1 MYLLMAALC
10 AAARHGFEMPN
21 ALEVAEKTYVGLG
34 VNIHDAKNKKVQ
46 ESLEQLP
53 DSCVAAAKELKKDR
67 KIYTEKGVFSD
78 AIIDYMIKFLSDFKD
93 ANLRKEL
100 GNDTEKIMKL
110 VKENIHV
117 G

>member
-1 MYLLMAALC
+1 MMSILKKIL
-10 AAARHGFEMPN
+10 
-21 ALEVAEKTYVGLG
+21 K
-34 VNIHDAKNKKVQ
+34 KNEETPVSEEQPVPDKIKQEEIQKEEPAPAVQ
-46 ESLEQLP
+46 
-53 DSCVAAAKELKKDR
+53 DKKDR

-78 AIIDYMIKFLSDFKD
+78 AIIDYMIKYLTDFND